1 MRLKPHHHQ
10 HFQVR
15 KCALSWFTNDRLQL
29 FNCRA
34 GPVTNPSGKWF
45 PFNIQNFTRK
55 KKENEHKRRRR
66 RKMMMTTQMEM
77 IRKSLSFCVWTA
89 ECKNRSGWLINPR
102 PHPSEDPSQGRPTA
116 AKQKGRCTTSQHI
129 PPTVWTYWVT
139 IYAVVVV
146 AEIYSFF
153 FPSYMHYPK
162 WMNGEAKVPKVFSFS
177 LLFIFFLYF
186 ILFLLANILLFPF
199 IRWAITPPFF
209 LEIRFDSTVGIFFL
223 SFFLLLYICIK
234 CVCAVSPQLYK
245 RCFTKRVGNTNLL
258 GSLFGTGLFYF
269 FFLCL
274 FPSSSSSSALPSK
287 IINHTQ
293 EWRESAS

>member
-66 RKMMMTTQMEM
+66 RRKMMMTTQMEM

-102 PHPSEDPSQGRPTA
+102 PHPSEDPSQGGGGPTA

-153 FPSYMHYPK
+153 SKLHALSQMD
-162 WMNGEAKVPKVFSFS
+162 E
-177 LLFIFFLYF
+177 
-186 ILFLLANILLFPF
+186 
-199 IRWAITPPFF
+199 RW
-209 LEIRFDSTVGIFFL
+209 SQ
-223 SFFLLLYICIK
+223 
-234 CVCAVSPQLYK
+234 SP
-245 RCFTKRVGNTNLL
+245 
-258 GSLFGTGLFYF
+258 
-269 FFLCL
+269 
-274 FPSSSSSSALPSK
+274 
-287 IINHTQ
+287 
-293 EWRESAS
+293 